1 MVKWRHSRRGKGDDR
16 MTNLLI
22 NCYYDG
28 MTVSEAKDFIKR
40 NYKEEA
46 SEKAI
51 NKAKQKILSTTNKEW
66 K

>member
-1 MVKWRHSRRGKGDDR
+1 